1 MSSDRGNDDD
11 GGGGDPSR
19 RRFMAGMAGAL
30 GATVVGATG
39 VVAARYVVSPVGRR
53 TVTAATGPVDVGAVE
68 ALVVGAPP
76 RRLPV
81 IAPTLRDGWAQ
92 QAGVALGAA
101 WVRRLPGDKLECL
114 SSVCPHLGCAIGWD
128 AARERFNCPC
138 HDSSFDPA
146 GARITGPSP
155 RDMDPLPIAMVNGRL
170 QVTWLRYRQGTGA
183 REVL

>member
-1 MSSDRGNDDD
+1 MNQDENDAGD
-11 GGGGDPSR
+11 GQLSR
-19 RRFMAGMAGAL
+19 RKFMAGAACAL
-30 GATVVGATG
+30 GAAVVGSSAL
-39 VVAARYVVSPVGRR
+39 VAARYVVSPVGRR
-53 TVTAATGPVDVGAVE
+53 TVTSPDGPIDVGAVE
-68 ALVVGAPP
+68 GLKVGAPP

-81 IAPTLRDGWAQ
+81 IATTLRDGWAQ
-92 QAGVALGAA
+92 QSGVALGAA

-146 GARITGPSP
+146 GGRITGPSP
-155 RDMDPLPIAMVNGRL
+155 RDMDPLPIALVGGRV
-170 QVTWLRYRQGTGA
+170 QVTWLRYRQGVTS